1 MTTKL
6 VQFFNKT
13 ILVCI
18 PSLYDD
24 KQPRPFTLVGIEP
37 CGLWLESEDLAST
50 LLSSD
55 EKRSAPTT
63 LAAFVPFAQ
72 IAYVLDGTHIL
83 TPAQKAA
90 VLAQQKELSR
100 QPVTREADADK
111 PRPIRNPEPRSKPKG
126 GRKR

>member
-1 MTTKL
+1 MSTKL
-6 VQFFNKT
+6 AQFFNKT

-24 KQPRPFTLVGIEP
+24 KQPRPFTLVGIET

-55 EKRSAPTT
+55 KRRPPPTT

-72 IAYVLDGTHIL
+72 IAYVPDGTHSL

-100 QPVTREADADK
+100 QPDEKETDA
-111 PRPIRNPEPRSKPKG
+111 
-126 GRKR
+126 